1 MSDESLG
8 FTGAAAIGLGGMIG
22 GGVFA
27 VLGVVASIAGAAAWL
42 AFLVAS
48 LVSMC
53 AAYSY
58 LKVNSINDRKGGS
71 VTHLESY
78 LDDAEYAGMVGWTLL
93 LGYIGSIAMYAYA
106 FGGFGVKLLPQLG
119 LSEGVVHPLLS
130 VLAVAFFVGLNVLG
144 ARATGSS
151 EKLLVTLKVVILLG
165 ISIWG
170 LYYGAGKNAL
180 QFGFSQVATTGFVT
194 AVAVSFVSFQ
204 GWQLLM
210 YDQESIEN
218 VETNLPRAVYVSIVG
233 AIVVDCLVA
242 ILVTSLVKTD
252 VIKAHPEIAVARAV
266 EPFLGQLGFTFV
278 AVAALF
284 STGSAIN
291 GTLFSAAH
299 FAKGMLDDG
308 LAPDSLGDSDAE
320 GAPSRTVL
328 VLGAIAAAFAAYG
341 SLNAITSF
349 GSLAFVVVFGTMCA
363 LALKER
369 DHDEINPLPPATG
382 LLGCVAAFPLILYHL
397 WSAQRGTFYTVVAL
411 AVAVVAV
418 EVLYFKREALAE
430 EVEEVEESVE
440 SAIDG

>member
-1 MSDESLG
+1 MSEESLG
-8 FTGAAAIGLGGMIG
+8 FTGATAIGLGGMIG

-53 AAYSY
+53 AAYAY
-58 LKVNSINDRKGGS
+58 LKLNSINDRKGGS
-71 VTHLESY
+71 VTHLETY
-78 LDDAEYAGMVGWTLL
+78 LDDSDYAGMVGWTLL
-93 LGYIGSIAMYAYA
+93 LGYVGSIAMYAYA
-106 FGGFGVKLLPQLG
+106 FGGFGVKLLPAFG
-119 LSEGVVHPLLS
+119 LSESVVHPLLS

-151 EKLLVTLKVVILLG
+151 EKVLVVLKVAILLG
-165 ISIWG
+165 ISVWG
-170 LYYGAGKNAL
+170 LYYGSTVNQL
-180 QFGFSQVATTGFVT
+180 QFGFSNVATTGFVT
-194 AVAVSFVSFQ
+194 AIAISFVSFQ

-218 VETNLPRAVYVSIVG
+218 VEENLPKAVYVSIVG

-299 FAKGMLDDG
+299 FTKGMLEDG
-308 LAPDSLGDSDAE
+308 LAPDSVGDADTA

-363 LALKER
+363 LALRER
-369 DHDEINPLPPATG
+369 DHEEMNPVPPAVG
-382 LLGCVAAFPLILYHL
+382 LLGCLAAFPLILYHL
-397 WSAQRGTFYTVVAL
+397 WVAERGTFFTVVAL
-411 AVAVVAV
+411 AAAVVSL
-418 EVLYFKREALAE
+418 EVLYFKRETLVSEAH
-430 EVEEVEESVE
+430 EVEESVE
-440 SAIDG
+440 SAVEG